1 VSCQQAVPKKDADIQ
16 FGPQRVVINC
26 FTYLEQET
34 LLFPVPAKVADI
46 FGNGNNLDGTRA
58 SRRLSP
64 HHPPRTLRNRHIAY
78 PNAPDNPGRQNNKSV
93 ELIVLISFWHKN
105 FSIFITFK
113 KYEIKN
119 KRCCE

>member
-1 VSCQQAVPKKDADIQ
+1 
-16 FGPQRVVINC
+16 VINY

-64 HHPPRTLRNRHIAY
+64 HHPPRTLRNRHTAY
-78 PNAPDNPGRQNNKSV
+78 PNAPDNPSRQNNKSV
-93 ELIVLISFWHKN
+93 ELFVPISFRYEN

-113 KYEIKN
+113 KYEIKKRNVAN
-119 KRCCE
+119 KMQLTLVQ